1 MKYIYFIVKIL
12 GREISIPLLL
22 LFIFLAVALV
32 SAVVISVVAISYS
45 SQKDQNHSEEFNIR
59 IYTYD
64 YARKRFYC
72 FDKNDM
78 SNTKTFSEDEFL
90 KQFRRSDT
98 YRIKDWLANH
108 ITQKSTPNILQVNI
122 KITKRKREYSSLL
135 FFTSINKEKQVIHF
149 ESQLLPYFKLE
160 KKSQANTGKLAG
172 KFILRNDEDCIRF
185 LKNSEA
191 DILGSIMYINVF
203 TDKKNPT
210 EEEQKTFSEVSLN
223 VRRIINRYLTKSR
236 KMYCVSNTE
245 TIVIDTSIVSKLM
258 AINMATTIQNAIQQ
272 HLNFNMA
279 NIPIN
284 CVIGVSIGTQYQG
297 NYVQG
302 KEQAKKMADAMRQGK
317 AKNEK
322 VLLYDETFFLSY
334 EQEKLQ
340 KKEVR
345 TIIKNKTY
353 RIYFTPLVD
362 LPSGECFRYTL
373 SGIPFGSSVEDFN
386 DIYGLIQTNDDLQKI
401 FYNDILNHVSRV
413 HQNKKQKLEVGL
425 ELPYPLIKK
434 FIRLAENPDKNIKY
448 TLLIRES
455 DLLALYED
463 PNLTMRNFRDVH
475 KANYKLGLIIDTL
488 STNMR
493 TRILKQIDYFYIPN
507 LFTSDSFDSTQK
519 RTDLQSIRTAYS
531 SYGVPFVFCG
541 LKHRGEIDF
550 GIINGGKIFQCD
562 DIALPSSR
570 FETISPQLIKE
581 ISSEA
586 EKLMP
591 KKPSLTTLFEKKK
604 SDTTK

>member
-172 KFILRNDEDCIRF
+172 KFILKNDEDCIRF

-258 AINMATTIQNAIQQ
+258 AINIATTIQNAIQQ

-322 VLLYDETFFLSY
+322 ILLYDETFFLSY

-373 SGIPFGSSVEDFN
+373 SGIP
-386 DIYGLIQTNDDLQKI
+386 
-401 FYNDILNHVSRV
+401 
-413 HQNKKQKLEVGL
+413 
-425 ELPYPLIKK
+425 
-434 FIRLAENPDKNIKY
+434 
-448 TLLIRES
+448 
-455 DLLALYED
+455 
-463 PNLTMRNFRDVH
+463 
-475 KANYKLGLIIDTL
+475 
-488 STNMR
+488 
-493 TRILKQIDYFYIPN
+493 
-507 LFTSDSFDSTQK
+507 
-519 RTDLQSIRTAYS
+519 
-531 SYGVPFVFCG
+531 
-541 LKHRGEIDF
+541 
-550 GIINGGKIFQCD
+550 
-562 DIALPSSR
+562 
-570 FETISPQLIKE
+570 
-581 ISSEA
+581 
-586 EKLMP
+586 
-591 KKPSLTTLFEKKK
+591 
-604 SDTTK
+604 

>member
-32 SAVVISVVAISYS
+32 SAVVISIVAISYS

-108 ITQKSTPNILQVNI
+108 ITQKSTPNILQVTI

-172 KFILRNDEDCIRF
+172 KFILKNDEDCIRF

-386 DIYGLIQTNDDLQKI
+386 DIYSLIQTNDDLQKI

-507 LFTSDSFDSTQK
+507 LFTSDSFASTQK

-541 LKHRGEIDF
+541 LTHRGEIDF

-581 ISSEA
+581 ISLEA

>member
-32 SAVVISVVAISYS
+32 SAVVISVIAISYS

-172 KFILRNDEDCIRF
+172 KFILKNDEDCIRF

-210 EEEQKTFSEVSLN
+210 E
-223 VRRIINRYLTKSR
+223 
-236 KMYCVSNTE
+236 
-245 TIVIDTSIVSKLM
+245 
-258 AINMATTIQNAIQQ
+258 
-272 HLNFNMA
+272 
-279 NIPIN
+279 
-284 CVIGVSIGTQYQG
+284 
-297 NYVQG
+297 
-302 KEQAKKMADAMRQGK
+302 
-317 AKNEK
+317 
-322 VLLYDETFFLSY
+322 
-334 EQEKLQ
+334 
-340 KKEVR
+340 
-345 TIIKNKTY
+345 
-353 RIYFTPLVD
+353 
-362 LPSGECFRYTL
+362 
-373 SGIPFGSSVEDFN
+373 
-386 DIYGLIQTNDDLQKI
+386 
-401 FYNDILNHVSRV
+401 
-413 HQNKKQKLEVGL
+413 
-425 ELPYPLIKK
+425 
-434 FIRLAENPDKNIKY
+434 
-448 TLLIRES
+448 
-455 DLLALYED
+455 
-463 PNLTMRNFRDVH
+463 
-475 KANYKLGLIIDTL
+475 
-488 STNMR
+488 
-493 TRILKQIDYFYIPN
+493 
-507 LFTSDSFDSTQK
+507 
-519 RTDLQSIRTAYS
+519 
-531 SYGVPFVFCG
+531 
-541 LKHRGEIDF
+541 
-550 GIINGGKIFQCD
+550 
-562 DIALPSSR
+562 
-570 FETISPQLIKE
+570 
-581 ISSEA
+581 
-586 EKLMP
+586 
-591 KKPSLTTLFEKKK
+591 
-604 SDTTK
+604 